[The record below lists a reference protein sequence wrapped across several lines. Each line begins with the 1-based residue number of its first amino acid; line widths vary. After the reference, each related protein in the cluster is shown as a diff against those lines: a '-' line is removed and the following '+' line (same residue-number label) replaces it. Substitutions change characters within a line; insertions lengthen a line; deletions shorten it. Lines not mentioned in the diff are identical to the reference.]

1 MFQSLSYRL
10 PERERER
17 EMRNDGRDE
26 NIKTTSPAPTA
37 STVRPCPTCISHLVE
52 RLGIQIMYPGSL
64 LDPTGRE
71 TLMYFIYMADRLFLQ
86 KRIVIHAET
95 KGISHFSMPIFFQ
108 NFHCTV
114 FKFIMIYEPG
124 SSGG

>member
-1 MFQSLSYRL
+1 MVDEIKISKQPHPHLYCKHSRLLSYLYSRL
-10 PERERER
+10 
-17 EMRNDGRDE
+17 M
-26 NIKTTSPAPTA
+26 
-37 STVRPCPTCISHLVE
+37 E
-52 RLGIQIMYPGSL
+52 RLGIQIIYPGSL

-71 TLMYFIYMADRLFLQ
+71 TVMYFIYMAERLFLQ

-114 FKFIMIYEPG
+114 FKFFMSYEPG